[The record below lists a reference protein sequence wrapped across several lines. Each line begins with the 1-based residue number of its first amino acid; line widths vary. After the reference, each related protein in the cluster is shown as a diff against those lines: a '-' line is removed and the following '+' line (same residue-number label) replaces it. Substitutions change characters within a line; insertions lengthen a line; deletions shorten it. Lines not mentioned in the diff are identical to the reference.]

1 MSSSVGRNSLIMASG
16 TAASRVTGQIRT
28 ILLAWALGTTGYAA
42 NAYQAG
48 SMIPQVIYTLVSGGI
63 FNAVLVP
70 QIVRT
75 LKAKDAE
82 TKLNKLITLAITMLL
97 AVTILMALCTPLL
110 TKLYVNG
117 SPETMALAT
126 SFTLWCM
133 PQIFFYGLYT
143 VVGQILAAKDHFT
156 AYAWSSVGANIIS
169 CIGFGTFIALFG
181 RATEHPLDFWTADKI
196 ALTAGTWTL
205 GVAFQALVL
214 FIPLTKIGLKYRPI
228 FGLRGIGLRSMGPVA
243 AWSVGIVVIDQL
255 ANIVITRT
263 STNAPMLAQ
272 QQFGINPLDVAG
284 NASYQNAYTIYM
296 LPYSLIAV
304 SLATAIFP
312 KISRAVADHNI
323 AEARIDL
330 SQALRNM
337 GVIMCYFAVAFVV
350 MPVPI
355 ILALLPSVS
364 VREAILMAGPLVTL
378 GVGLPFASAYL
389 IIQRTFYAFEDGKS
403 PFIFMLFAMGIQA
416 VSVIIGA
423 KLLPPT
429 EWTTMIG
436 MVGAMSYILPIP
448 ILYAMLRKRF
458 ENNIDGPRIAISYL
472 KSIGAAVATMFIG
485 VTVRDSVYQL
495 VGAQIGAV
503 DGHMNWI
510 QAVACAALLAIVTF
524 IVYVGM
530 LRLLRSE
537 EFKEAIALISSRIPG
552 LRKPTSPNDRL
563 EQATPKT
570 ASDHRQNKRLQKVE
584 GTHETSAGRYH
595 QQSLRARFAIARRNR
610 TAGLE
615 GQRPCARTGLP
626 AVYCQQQQGIAGSQR
641 NRFHAGYF
649 T

>member
-97 AVTILMALCTPLL
+97 TVAILMALCTPLL
-110 TKLYVNG
+110 TRLYVNG
-117 SPETMALAT
+117 GPETMALAT

-143 VVGQILAAKDHFT
+143 VIGQILAAKDHFT

-214 FIPLTKIGLKYRPI
+214 FIPLTKIGLKYRPQ

-337 GVIMCYFAVAFVV
+337 GVIMCYFSVAFVV

-364 VREAILMAGPLVTL
+364 VKEAILMAGPLIAL

-416 VSVIIGA
+416 IGVIIGA

-436 MVGAMSYILPIP
+436 TVGAISYILPIP
-448 ILYAMLRKRF
+448 ILYVMLRKRF
-458 ENNIDGPRIAISYL
+458 ENNIDGLRIAISYI
-472 KSIGAAVATMFIG
+472 KSISAAATAMFIG
-485 VTVRDSVYQL
+485 VTARDSIYQL

-537 EFKEAIALISSRIPG
+537 EFDEAIALIYSRIPG

-563 EQATPKT
+563 
-570 ASDHRQNKRLQKVE
+570 
-584 GTHETSAGRYH
+584 
-595 QQSLRARFAIARRNR
+595 
-610 TAGLE
+610 
-615 GQRPCARTGLP
+615 GQGDAENGE
-626 AVYCQQQQGIAGSQR
+626 
-641 NRFHAGYF
+641 
-649 T
+649 

>member
-1 MSSSVGRNSLIMASG
+1 M
-16 TAASRVTGQIRT
+16 TGVQT
-28 ILLAWALGTTGYAA
+28 CAL
-42 NAYQAG
+42 
-48 SMIPQVIYTLVSGGI
+48 PI
-63 FNAVLVP
+63 FVP

-82 TKLNKLITLAITMLL
+82 TRLNKLITLAITMLL
-97 AVTILMALCTPLL
+97 AVAILMALCTPLL
-110 TKLYVNG
+110 TRLYVNG

-214 FIPLTKIGLKYRPI
+214 FIPLTKIGLKYRPQ

-323 AEARIDL
+323 AEARADL

-337 GVIMCYFAVAFVV
+337 GVIMCYFSVAFVV

-355 ILALLPSVS
+355 ILALLPSVN

-416 VSVIIGA
+416 VGVIIGA
-423 KLLPPT
+423 RLLPPT

-436 MVGAMSYILPIP
+436 MLGAISYILPIP

-458 ENNIDGPRIAISYL
+458 ENNIDGPHIAISYL
-472 KSIGAAVATMFIG
+472 KSIGAAAATMLIG
-485 VTVRDSVYQL
+485 MTVRDSIYQL

-510 QAVACAALLAIVTF
+510 QAVACASLLAIVTF
-524 IVYVGM
+524 IVYVGT
-530 LRLLRSE
+530 LWLLRSE
-537 EFKEAIALISSRIPG
+537 EFNETIALISSRIPG

-563 EQATPKT
+563 EQGDAE
-570 ASDHRQNKRLQKVE
+570 NGE
-584 GTHETSAGRYH
+584 
-595 QQSLRARFAIARRNR
+595 
-610 TAGLE
+610 
-615 GQRPCARTGLP
+615 
-626 AVYCQQQQGIAGSQR
+626 
-641 NRFHAGYF
+641 
-649 T
+649 

>member
-97 AVTILMALCTPLL
+97 TVAILMALCTPLL
-110 TKLYVNG
+110 TRLYVNG
-117 SPETMALAT
+117 GPETMALAT

-143 VVGQILAAKDHFT
+143 VIGQILAAKDHFT

-214 FIPLTKIGLKYRPI
+214 FIPLTKIGLKYRPQ
-228 FGLRGIGLRSMGPVA
+228 FGIRGIGLRSMGPVA

-337 GVIMCYFAVAFVV
+337 GVIMCYFSVAFVV

-364 VREAILMAGPLVTL
+364 VKEAILMAGPLIAL

-416 VSVIIGA
+416 IGVIIGA

-436 MVGAMSYILPIP
+436 TVGAISYILPIP
-448 ILYAMLRKRF
+448 ILYVMLRKRF
-458 ENNIDGPRIAISYL
+458 ENNIDGLRIAVSYI
-472 KSIGAAVATMFIG
+472 KSIGAAATAMFIG
-485 VTVRDSVYQL
+485 VTARDSIYQL
-495 VGAQIGAV
+495 VGAQIEAV

-510 QAVACAALLAIVTF
+510 QAVSCAALLAIVTF

-537 EFKEAIALISSRIPG
+537 EFDEAIALIYSRIPG

-563 EQATPKT
+563 
-570 ASDHRQNKRLQKVE
+570 
-584 GTHETSAGRYH
+584 
-595 QQSLRARFAIARRNR
+595 
-610 TAGLE
+610 
-615 GQRPCARTGLP
+615 GQGDAENGE
-626 AVYCQQQQGIAGSQR
+626 
-641 NRFHAGYF
+641 
-649 T
+649 

>member
-214 FIPLTKIGLKYRPI
+214 FIPLTKIGLKYRPT

-337 GVIMCYFAVAFVV
+337 DVLFRGRFRGDACSDHSRVAAVCERQRGDSYGGTVGHAWRGT
-350 MPVPI
+350 
-355 ILALLPSVS
+355 S
-364 VREAILMAGPLVTL
+364 VR
-378 GVGLPFASAYL
+378 
-389 IIQRTFYAFEDGKS
+389 QRVSDYPAHVLCIRRRQIAVHFHAVRHGHSSGKR
-403 PFIFMLFAMGIQA
+403 GHRRETT
-416 VSVIIGA
+416 
-423 KLLPPT
+423 PPYR
-429 EWTTMIG
+429 M
-436 MVGAMSYILPIP
+436 
-448 ILYAMLRKRF
+448 
-458 ENNIDGPRIAISYL
+458 D
-472 KSIGAAVATMFIG
+472 
-485 VTVRDSVYQL
+485 D
-495 VGAQIGAV
+495 
-503 DGHMNWI
+503 
-510 QAVACAALLAIVTF
+510 
-524 IVYVGM
+524 
-530 LRLLRSE
+530 
-537 EFKEAIALISSRIPG
+537 
-552 LRKPTSPNDRL
+552 NDRHGRSHEL
-563 EQATPKT
+563 HT
-570 ASDHRQNKRLQKVE
+570 ADPHPVCHAAQTIRKQYRRSAHNHLVSEIDWRGSSYHVHRRD
-584 GTHETSAGRYH
+584 GT
-595 QQSLRARFAIARRNR
+595 
-610 TAGLE
+610 
-615 GQRPCARTGLP
+615 
-626 AVYCQQQQGIAGSQR
+626 
-641 NRFHAGYF
+641 
-649 T
+649 

>member
-97 AVTILMALCTPLL
+97 AVAILMALCTPLL

-117 SPETMALAT
+117 GPETMALAT

-143 VVGQILAAKDHFT
+143 VIGQILAAKDHFT

-214 FIPLTKIGLKYRPI
+214 FIPLTKIGLKYRPQ

-337 GVIMCYFAVAFVV
+337 GVIMCYFSVAFVV

-364 VREAILMAGPLVTL
+364 VKEAILMAGPLIAL

-416 VSVIIGA
+416 IGVIIGA

-436 MVGAMSYILPIP
+436 TVGAISYILPIP
-448 ILYAMLRKRF
+448 ILYVMLRKRF
-458 ENNIDGPRIAISYL
+458 ENNIDGLRIAISYI
-472 KSIGAAVATMFIG
+472 KSIGAAATAMFIG
-485 VTVRDSVYQL
+485 VTARDSIYQL
-495 VGAQIGAV
+495 VGAKIGAV

-510 QAVACAALLAIVTF
+510 QAVSCAALLAIVTL

-537 EFKEAIALISSRIPG
+537 EFDEAIALIYSRIPG

-563 EQATPKT
+563 
-570 ASDHRQNKRLQKVE
+570 
-584 GTHETSAGRYH
+584 
-595 QQSLRARFAIARRNR
+595 
-610 TAGLE
+610 
-615 GQRPCARTGLP
+615 GQGDAENGE
-626 AVYCQQQQGIAGSQR
+626 
-641 NRFHAGYF
+641 
-649 T
+649 

>member
-97 AVTILMALCTPLL
+97 AVAILMALCTPLL
-110 TKLYVNG
+110 TRLYVNG
-117 SPETMALAT
+117 GPETMALAT

-143 VVGQILAAKDHFT
+143 VIGQILAAKDHFT

-214 FIPLTKIGLKYRPI
+214 FIPLTKIGLKYRPQ
-228 FGLRGIGLRSMGPVA
+228 FGIRGIGLRSMGPVA

-337 GVIMCYFAVAFVV
+337 GVIMCYFSVAFVV

-364 VREAILMAGPLVTL
+364 VKEAILMAGPLIAL

-416 VSVIIGA
+416 IGVIIGA

-436 MVGAMSYILPIP
+436 TVGAISYILPIP
-448 ILYAMLRKRF
+448 ILYVMLRKRF
-458 ENNIDGPRIAISYL
+458 ENNIDGLRIAVSYI
-472 KSIGAAVATMFIG
+472 KSISAAATAMFIG
-485 VTVRDSVYQL
+485 VTARDSIYQL

-510 QAVACAALLAIVTF
+510 QAVSCAALLAIVTF

-537 EFKEAIALISSRIPG
+537 EFDEAIALIYSRIPG

-563 EQATPKT
+563 
-570 ASDHRQNKRLQKVE
+570 
-584 GTHETSAGRYH
+584 
-595 QQSLRARFAIARRNR
+595 
-610 TAGLE
+610 
-615 GQRPCARTGLP
+615 GQGDAENGE
-626 AVYCQQQQGIAGSQR
+626 
-641 NRFHAGYF
+641 
-649 T
+649 

>member
-97 AVTILMALCTPLL
+97 AVAILMALCTPLL
-110 TKLYVNG
+110 TRLYVNG
-117 SPETMALAT
+117 GPETMALAT

-143 VVGQILAAKDHFT
+143 VIGQILAAKDHFT

-214 FIPLTKIGLKYRPI
+214 FIPLTKIGLKYRPQ

-337 GVIMCYFAVAFVV
+337 GVIMCYFSVAFVV

-364 VREAILMAGPLVTL
+364 VKEAILMAGPLIAL

-416 VSVIIGA
+416 IGVIIGA

-436 MVGAMSYILPIP
+436 TVGAISYILPIP
-448 ILYAMLRKRF
+448 ILYVMLRKRF
-458 ENNIDGPRIAISYL
+458 ENNIDGLRIAISYI
-472 KSIGAAVATMFIG
+472 KSIGAAATAMFIG
-485 VTVRDSVYQL
+485 VTARDSIYQL
-495 VGAQIGAV
+495 VSAQIGAV

-563 EQATPKT
+563 EQGDAE
-570 ASDHRQNKRLQKVE
+570 NGE
-584 GTHETSAGRYH
+584 
-595 QQSLRARFAIARRNR
+595 
-610 TAGLE
+610 
-615 GQRPCARTGLP
+615 
-626 AVYCQQQQGIAGSQR
+626 
-641 NRFHAGYF
+641 
-649 T
+649 

>member
-97 AVTILMALCTPLL
+97 AVAILMALCTPLL
-110 TKLYVNG
+110 TRLYVNG
-117 SPETMALAT
+117 GPETMALAT

-143 VVGQILAAKDHFT
+143 VIGQILAAKDHFT

-214 FIPLTKIGLKYRPI
+214 FIPLTKIGLKYRPQ
-228 FGLRGIGLRSMGPVA
+228 FGIRGIGLRSMGPVA

-272 QQFGINPLDVAG
+272 QQFDINPLDVAG

-337 GVIMCYFAVAFVV
+337 GVIMCYFSVAFVV

-364 VREAILMAGPLVTL
+364 VKEAILMAGPLIAL

-416 VSVIIGA
+416 IGVIIGA

-436 MVGAMSYILPIP
+436 TVGAISYILPIP
-448 ILYAMLRKRF
+448 ILYVMLRKRF
-458 ENNIDGPRIAISYL
+458 ENNIDGLRIAISYI
-472 KSIGAAVATMFIG
+472 KSISAAATAMFIG
-485 VTVRDSVYQL
+485 VTARDSIYQL

-537 EFKEAIALISSRIPG
+537 EFDEAIALIYSRIPG

-563 EQATPKT
+563 
-570 ASDHRQNKRLQKVE
+570 
-584 GTHETSAGRYH
+584 
-595 QQSLRARFAIARRNR
+595 
-610 TAGLE
+610 
-615 GQRPCARTGLP
+615 GQGDAENGE
-626 AVYCQQQQGIAGSQR
+626 
-641 NRFHAGYF
+641 
-649 T
+649 

>member
-97 AVTILMALCTPLL
+97 AVAILMALCTPLL
-110 TKLYVNG
+110 TRLYVNG
-117 SPETMALAT
+117 GPETMALAT

-143 VVGQILAAKDHFT
+143 VIGQILAAKDHFT

-214 FIPLTKIGLKYRPI
+214 FIPLTKIGLKYRPQ

-337 GVIMCYFAVAFVV
+337 GVIMCYFSVAFVV

-364 VREAILMAGPLVTL
+364 VKEAILMAGPLIAL

-416 VSVIIGA
+416 VGVIIGA
-423 KLLPPT
+423 KMLPPT
-429 EWTTMIG
+429 QWITMIG
-436 MVGAMSYILPIP
+436 AVISISYILPIP
-448 ILYAMLRKRF
+448 ILYVMLRKRF
-458 ENNIDGPRIAISYL
+458 ENNIDGLRIAISYI
-472 KSIGAAVATMFIG
+472 KSIGAAATAMFIG
-485 VTVRDSVYQL
+485 VTARDSIYQL

-510 QAVACAALLAIVTF
+510 QAVSCAALLAIVTF

-537 EFKEAIALISSRIPG
+537 EFDEAIALIYSRIPG

-563 EQATPKT
+563 
-570 ASDHRQNKRLQKVE
+570 
-584 GTHETSAGRYH
+584 
-595 QQSLRARFAIARRNR
+595 
-610 TAGLE
+610 
-615 GQRPCARTGLP
+615 GQGDAENGE
-626 AVYCQQQQGIAGSQR
+626 
-641 NRFHAGYF
+641 
-649 T
+649 

>member
-97 AVTILMALCTPLL
+97 AVAILMALCTPLL
-110 TKLYVNG
+110 TRLYVNG
-117 SPETMALAT
+117 GPETMALAT

-143 VVGQILAAKDHFT
+143 VIGQILAAKDHFT

-214 FIPLTKIGLKYRPI
+214 FIPLTKIGLKYRPQ

-337 GVIMCYFAVAFVV
+337 GVIMCYFSIAFVV

-364 VREAILMAGPLVTL
+364 VKEAILMAGPLIAL

-416 VSVIIGA
+416 IGVIIGA

-436 MVGAMSYILPIP
+436 TVGAISYILPIP
-448 ILYAMLRKRF
+448 ILYVMLRKRF
-458 ENNIDGPRIAISYL
+458 ENNIDGLRIAISYI
-472 KSIGAAVATMFIG
+472 KSIGAAATAMFIG
-485 VTVRDSVYQL
+485 VTARDSIYQL
-495 VGAQIGAV
+495 VGAQIGAA

-510 QAVACAALLAIVTF
+510 QAVSCAALLAIVTL

-537 EFKEAIALISSRIPG
+537 EFDEAIALIYSRIPG

-563 EQATPKT
+563 
-570 ASDHRQNKRLQKVE
+570 
-584 GTHETSAGRYH
+584 
-595 QQSLRARFAIARRNR
+595 
-610 TAGLE
+610 
-615 GQRPCARTGLP
+615 GQGDAENGE
-626 AVYCQQQQGIAGSQR
+626 
-641 NRFHAGYF
+641 
-649 T
+649 

>member
-97 AVTILMALCTPLL
+97 TVAILMALCTPLL
-110 TKLYVNG
+110 TRLYVNG
-117 SPETMALAT
+117 GPETMALAT

-143 VVGQILAAKDHFT
+143 VIGQILAAKDHFT

-214 FIPLTKIGLKYRPI
+214 FIPLTKIGLKYRPQ

-337 GVIMCYFAVAFVV
+337 GVIMCYFSVAFVV

-364 VREAILMAGPLVTL
+364 VKEAILMAGPLIAL
-378 GVGLPFASAYL
+378 GVGLPFASTYL

-416 VSVIIGA
+416 IGVIIGA

-436 MVGAMSYILPIP
+436 TVGAISYILPIP
-448 ILYAMLRKRF
+448 ILYVMLRKRF
-458 ENNIDGPRIAISYL
+458 ENNIDGLRIAISYI
-472 KSIGAAVATMFIG
+472 KSIGAAATAMFIG
-485 VTVRDSVYQL
+485 VTARDSIYQL

-537 EFKEAIALISSRIPG
+537 EFDEAIALIYSRIPG

-563 EQATPKT
+563 
-570 ASDHRQNKRLQKVE
+570 
-584 GTHETSAGRYH
+584 
-595 QQSLRARFAIARRNR
+595 
-610 TAGLE
+610 
-615 GQRPCARTGLP
+615 GQGDAENGE
-626 AVYCQQQQGIAGSQR
+626 
-641 NRFHAGYF
+641 
-649 T
+649 

>member
-97 AVTILMALCTPLL
+97 AVAILMALCTPLL
-110 TKLYVNG
+110 TRLYVNG
-117 SPETMALAT
+117 GPETMALAT

-143 VVGQILAAKDHFT
+143 VIGQILAAKDHFT

-214 FIPLTKIGLKYRPI
+214 FIPLTKIGLKYRPQ
-228 FGLRGIGLRSMGPVA
+228 FGIRGIGLRSMGPVA

-337 GVIMCYFAVAFVV
+337 GVIMCYFSVAFVV

-364 VREAILMAGPLVTL
+364 VKEAILMAGPLIAL

-416 VSVIIGA
+416 IGVIIGA

-436 MVGAMSYILPIP
+436 TVGAISYILPIP
-448 ILYAMLRKRF
+448 ILYVMLRKRF
-458 ENNIDGPRIAISYL
+458 ENNIDGLRIAISYI
-472 KSIGAAVATMFIG
+472 KSISAAATAMFIG
-485 VTVRDSVYQL
+485 VTARDSIYQL

-537 EFKEAIALISSRIPG
+537 EFDEAIALIYSRIPG

-563 EQATPKT
+563 
-570 ASDHRQNKRLQKVE
+570 
-584 GTHETSAGRYH
+584 
-595 QQSLRARFAIARRNR
+595 
-610 TAGLE
+610 
-615 GQRPCARTGLP
+615 GQGDAENGE
-626 AVYCQQQQGIAGSQR
+626 
-641 NRFHAGYF
+641 
-649 T
+649 

>member
-97 AVTILMALCTPLL
+97 AVAILMALCTPLL
-110 TKLYVNG
+110 TRLYVNG
-117 SPETMALAT
+117 GPETMALAT

-143 VVGQILAAKDHFT
+143 VIGQILAAKDHFT

-214 FIPLTKIGLKYRPI
+214 FIPLTKIGLKYRPQ

-337 GVIMCYFAVAFVV
+337 GVIMCYFSVAFVV

-364 VREAILMAGPLVTL
+364 VKEAILMAGPLIAL

-416 VSVIIGA
+416 IGVIIGA

-436 MVGAMSYILPIP
+436 TVGAISYILPIP
-448 ILYAMLRKRF
+448 ILYVMLRKRF
-458 ENNIDGPRIAISYL
+458 ENNIDGLRIAISYI
-472 KSIGAAVATMFIG
+472 KSIGAAATAMFIG
-485 VTVRDSVYQL
+485 VTARDSIYQL

-510 QAVACAALLAIVTF
+510 QAVSCAALLAIVTF

-537 EFKEAIALISSRIPG
+537 EFDEAIALIYSRIPG

-563 EQATPKT
+563 
-570 ASDHRQNKRLQKVE
+570 
-584 GTHETSAGRYH
+584 
-595 QQSLRARFAIARRNR
+595 
-610 TAGLE
+610 
-615 GQRPCARTGLP
+615 GQGDAENGE
-626 AVYCQQQQGIAGSQR
+626 
-641 NRFHAGYF
+641 
-649 T
+649 

>member
-97 AVTILMALCTPLL
+97 AVAILMALCAPLL
-110 TKLYVNG
+110 TRLYVNG
-117 SPETMALAT
+117 GPETMALAT

-143 VVGQILAAKDHFT
+143 VIGQILAAKDHFT

-181 RATEHPLDFWTADKI
+181 RATEHPLDFWAADKI

-214 FIPLTKIGLKYRPI
+214 FIPLTKIGLKYRPQ
-228 FGLRGIGLRSMGPVA
+228 FGIRGIGLRSMGPVA

-337 GVIMCYFAVAFVV
+337 GVIMCYFSVAFVV

-364 VREAILMAGPLVTL
+364 VKEAILMAGPLIAL

-416 VSVIIGA
+416 IGVIIGA

-436 MVGAMSYILPIP
+436 TVGAISYILPIP
-448 ILYAMLRKRF
+448 ILYVMLRKRF
-458 ENNIDGPRIAISYL
+458 ENNIDGLRIAVSYI
-472 KSIGAAVATMFIG
+472 KSISAAATAMFIG
-485 VTVRDSVYQL
+485 VTARDSIYQL
-495 VGAQIGAV
+495 VGAQIEAV

-537 EFKEAIALISSRIPG
+537 EFDEAIALIYSRIPG

-563 EQATPKT
+563 
-570 ASDHRQNKRLQKVE
+570 
-584 GTHETSAGRYH
+584 
-595 QQSLRARFAIARRNR
+595 
-610 TAGLE
+610 
-615 GQRPCARTGLP
+615 GQGDAENGE
-626 AVYCQQQQGIAGSQR
+626 
-641 NRFHAGYF
+641 
-649 T
+649 

>member
-82 TKLNKLITLAITMLL
+82 TRLNKLITLAITMLL
-97 AVTILMALCTPLL
+97 AVAILMALCTPLL
-110 TKLYVNG
+110 TRLYVNG

-214 FIPLTKIGLKYRPI
+214 FIPLTKIGLKYRPQ

-323 AEARIDL
+323 AEARADL

-337 GVIMCYFAVAFVV
+337 GVIMCYFSVAFVV

-355 ILALLPSVS
+355 ILALLPSVN
-364 VREAILMAGPLVTL
+364 VREAILMAEPLVTL

-416 VSVIIGA
+416 VGVIIGA
-423 KLLPPT
+423 RLLPPT
-429 EWTTMIG
+429 EWTAMIG
-436 MVGAMSYILPIP
+436 MLGAISYILPIP

-458 ENNIDGPRIAISYL
+458 ENNIDGPHIAISYL
-472 KSIGAAVATMFIG
+472 KSIGAAAATMLIG
-485 VTVRDSVYQL
+485 MTVRDSIYQL

-510 QAVACAALLAIVTF
+510 QAVACASLLAIVTF
-524 IVYVGM
+524 IVYVGT
-530 LRLLRSE
+530 LWLLRSE
-537 EFKEAIALISSRIPG
+537 EFNETIALISSRIPG

-563 EQATPKT
+563 EQGDAE
-570 ASDHRQNKRLQKVE
+570 NGE
-584 GTHETSAGRYH
+584 
-595 QQSLRARFAIARRNR
+595 
-610 TAGLE
+610 
-615 GQRPCARTGLP
+615 
-626 AVYCQQQQGIAGSQR
+626 
-641 NRFHAGYF
+641 
-649 T
+649 

>member
-97 AVTILMALCTPLL
+97 TVAILMALCTPLL
-110 TKLYVNG
+110 TRLYVNG
-117 SPETMALAT
+117 GPETMALAT

-143 VVGQILAAKDHFT
+143 VIGQILAAKDHFT

-214 FIPLTKIGLKYRPI
+214 FIPLTKIGLKYRPQ

-337 GVIMCYFAVAFVV
+337 GVIMCYFSVAFVV

-364 VREAILMAGPLVTL
+364 VKEAILMAGPLIAL

-416 VSVIIGA
+416 IGVIIGA

-436 MVGAMSYILPIP
+436 TVGAISYILPIP
-448 ILYAMLRKRF
+448 ILYVMLRKRF
-458 ENNIDGPRIAISYL
+458 ENNIDGLRIAISYI
-472 KSIGAAVATMFIG
+472 KSIGAAATAMFIG
-485 VTVRDSVYQL
+485 VTARDSIYQL

-537 EFKEAIALISSRIPG
+537 EFDEAIALIYSRIPG

-563 EQATPKT
+563 
-570 ASDHRQNKRLQKVE
+570 
-584 GTHETSAGRYH
+584 
-595 QQSLRARFAIARRNR
+595 
-610 TAGLE
+610 
-615 GQRPCARTGLP
+615 GQGDAENGE
-626 AVYCQQQQGIAGSQR
+626 
-641 NRFHAGYF
+641 
-649 T
+649 

>member
-97 AVTILMALCTPLL
+97 TVAILMALCTPLL
-110 TKLYVNG
+110 TRLYVNG
-117 SPETMALAT
+117 GPETMALAT

-143 VVGQILAAKDHFT
+143 VIGQILAAKDHFT

-214 FIPLTKIGLKYRPI
+214 FIPLTKIGLKYRPQ

-337 GVIMCYFAVAFVV
+337 GVIMCYFSVAFVV

-364 VREAILMAGPLVTL
+364 VKEAILMAGPLIAL

-416 VSVIIGA
+416 VSVIVGA
-423 KLLPPT
+423 KILPPT
-429 EWTTMIG
+429 QWITMIG
-436 MVGAMSYILPIP
+436 AVISISYILPIP
-448 ILYAMLRKRF
+448 ILYVMLRKRF
-458 ENNIDGPRIAISYL
+458 ENNIDGPHIVISYI
-472 KSIGAAVATMFIG
+472 KSIGAAATAMFIG
-485 VTVRDSVYQL
+485 VTARDSIYQL

-537 EFKEAIALISSRIPG
+537 EFDEAIALIYSRIPG

-563 EQATPKT
+563 
-570 ASDHRQNKRLQKVE
+570 
-584 GTHETSAGRYH
+584 
-595 QQSLRARFAIARRNR
+595 
-610 TAGLE
+610 
-615 GQRPCARTGLP
+615 GQGDAENGE
-626 AVYCQQQQGIAGSQR
+626 
-641 NRFHAGYF
+641 
-649 T
+649 

>member
-97 AVTILMALCTPLL
+97 AVAILMALCTPLL
-110 TKLYVNG
+110 TRLYVNG
-117 SPETMALAT
+117 GPETMALAT

-143 VVGQILAAKDHFT
+143 VIGQILAAKDHFT

-214 FIPLTKIGLKYRPI
+214 FIPLTKIGLKYRPQ

-337 GVIMCYFAVAFVV
+337 GVIMCYFSVAFVV

-416 VSVIIGA
+416 VSVIVGA
-423 KLLPPT
+423 KILPPT
-429 EWTTMIG
+429 QWITMIG
-436 MVGAMSYILPIP
+436 AVISISYILPIP
-448 ILYAMLRKRF
+448 ILYVMLRKRF
-458 ENNIDGPRIAISYL
+458 ENNIDGPHIVISYI
-472 KSIGAAVATMFIG
+472 KSIGAAATAMFIG
-485 VTVRDSVYQL
+485 VTARDSIYQL
-495 VGAQIGAV
+495 VGAQIGAT

-510 QAVACAALLAIVTF
+510 QAVTCAALLAIVTF

-537 EFKEAIALISSRIPG
+537 EFDEAIALIYSRIPG

-563 EQATPKT
+563 
-570 ASDHRQNKRLQKVE
+570 
-584 GTHETSAGRYH
+584 
-595 QQSLRARFAIARRNR
+595 
-610 TAGLE
+610 
-615 GQRPCARTGLP
+615 GQGDAENGE
-626 AVYCQQQQGIAGSQR
+626 
-641 NRFHAGYF
+641 
-649 T
+649 

>member
-97 AVTILMALCTPLL
+97 AVAILMALCTPLL
-110 TKLYVNG
+110 TRLYVNG
-117 SPETMALAT
+117 GPETMALAT

-143 VVGQILAAKDHFT
+143 VIGQILAAKDHFT

-214 FIPLTKIGLKYRPI
+214 FIPLTKIGLKYRPQ

-337 GVIMCYFAVAFVV
+337 GVIMCYFSVAFVV

-364 VREAILMAGPLVTL
+364 VREAILMAGPLIAL

-416 VSVIIGA
+416 VSVIVGA
-423 KLLPPT
+423 KILPPT
-429 EWTTMIG
+429 QWITMIG
-436 MVGAMSYILPIP
+436 AVISISYILPIP
-448 ILYAMLRKRF
+448 ILYVMLRKRF
-458 ENNIDGPRIAISYL
+458 ENNIDGPHIVISYI
-472 KSIGAAVATMFIG
+472 KSIGAAATAMFIG
-485 VTVRDSVYQL
+485 VTARDSIYQL
-495 VGAQIGAV
+495 VGAQIGAA

-510 QAVACAALLAIVTF
+510 QAVTCAVLLAIVTF

-537 EFKEAIALISSRIPG
+537 EFKETIALISSRIPG

-563 EQATPKT
+563 EQGDAE
-570 ASDHRQNKRLQKVE
+570 NGE
-584 GTHETSAGRYH
+584 
-595 QQSLRARFAIARRNR
+595 
-610 TAGLE
+610 
-615 GQRPCARTGLP
+615 
-626 AVYCQQQQGIAGSQR
+626 
-641 NRFHAGYF
+641 
-649 T
+649 

>member
-97 AVTILMALCTPLL
+97 TVAILMALCTPLL
-110 TKLYVNG
+110 TRLYVNG
-117 SPETMALAT
+117 GPETMALAT

-143 VVGQILAAKDHFT
+143 VIGQILAAKDHFT

-214 FIPLTKIGLKYRPI
+214 FIPLTKIGLKYRPQ
-228 FGLRGIGLRSMGPVA
+228 FGIRGIGLRSMGPVA

-337 GVIMCYFAVAFVV
+337 GVIMCYFSVAFVV

-364 VREAILMAGPLVTL
+364 VKEAILMAGPLIAL

-416 VSVIIGA
+416 IGVIIGA

-436 MVGAMSYILPIP
+436 TVGAISYILPIP
-448 ILYAMLRKRF
+448 ILYVMLRKRF
-458 ENNIDGPRIAISYL
+458 ENNIDGLRIAVSYI
-472 KSIGAAVATMFIG
+472 KSIGAAATAMFIG
-485 VTVRDSVYQL
+485 VTARDSIYQL

-510 QAVACAALLAIVTF
+510 QAVSCAALLAIVTF

-537 EFKEAIALISSRIPG
+537 EFDEAIALIYSRIPG

-563 EQATPKT
+563 
-570 ASDHRQNKRLQKVE
+570 
-584 GTHETSAGRYH
+584 
-595 QQSLRARFAIARRNR
+595 
-610 TAGLE
+610 
-615 GQRPCARTGLP
+615 GQGDAENGE
-626 AVYCQQQQGIAGSQR
+626 
-641 NRFHAGYF
+641 
-649 T
+649 

>member
-97 AVTILMALCTPLL
+97 AVAILMALCTPLL
-110 TKLYVNG
+110 TRLYVNG
-117 SPETMALAT
+117 GPETMALAT

-143 VVGQILAAKDHFT
+143 VIGQILAAKDHFT

-214 FIPLTKIGLKYRPI
+214 FIPLTKIGLKYRPQ

-337 GVIMCYFAVAFVV
+337 GVIMCYFSVAFVV

-364 VREAILMAGPLVTL
+364 VKEAILMAGPLIAL

-416 VSVIIGA
+416 IGVIIGA

-436 MVGAMSYILPIP
+436 TVGAISYILPIP
-448 ILYAMLRKRF
+448 ILYVMLRKRF
-458 ENNIDGPRIAISYL
+458 ENNIDGLRIAISYI
-472 KSIGAAVATMFIG
+472 KSIGAAATAMFIG
-485 VTVRDSVYQL
+485 VTARDSIYQL
-495 VGAQIGAV
+495 VGAQIEAV

-510 QAVACAALLAIVTF
+510 QAVACVALLAIVTF

-537 EFKEAIALISSRIPG
+537 EFDEAIALIYSRIPG

-563 EQATPKT
+563 
-570 ASDHRQNKRLQKVE
+570 
-584 GTHETSAGRYH
+584 
-595 QQSLRARFAIARRNR
+595 
-610 TAGLE
+610 
-615 GQRPCARTGLP
+615 GQGDAENGE
-626 AVYCQQQQGIAGSQR
+626 
-641 NRFHAGYF
+641 
-649 T
+649 

>member
-1 MSSSVGRNSLIMASG
+1 MASG

-97 AVTILMALCTPLL
+97 AVAILMALCTPLL
-110 TKLYVNG
+110 TRLYVNG
-117 SPETMALAT
+117 GPETMALAT

-143 VVGQILAAKDHFT
+143 VIGQILAAKDHFT

-214 FIPLTKIGLKYRPI
+214 FIPLTKIGLKYRPQ
-228 FGLRGIGLRSMGPVA
+228 FGIRGIGLRSMGPVA

-337 GVIMCYFAVAFVV
+337 GVIMCYFSVAFVV

-364 VREAILMAGPLVTL
+364 VKEAILMAGPLIAL

-416 VSVIIGA
+416 IGVIIGA

-436 MVGAMSYILPIP
+436 TVGAISYILPIP
-448 ILYAMLRKRF
+448 ILYVMLRKRF
-458 ENNIDGPRIAISYL
+458 ENNIDGLRIAVSYI
-472 KSIGAAVATMFIG
+472 KSISAAATAMFIG
-485 VTVRDSVYQL
+485 VTARDSIYQL

-510 QAVACAALLAIVTF
+510 QAVSCAALLAIVTF

-537 EFKEAIALISSRIPG
+537 EFDEAIALIYSRIPG

-563 EQATPKT
+563 
-570 ASDHRQNKRLQKVE
+570 
-584 GTHETSAGRYH
+584 
-595 QQSLRARFAIARRNR
+595 
-610 TAGLE
+610 
-615 GQRPCARTGLP
+615 GQGDAENGE
-626 AVYCQQQQGIAGSQR
+626 
-641 NRFHAGYF
+641 
-649 T
+649 

>member
-97 AVTILMALCTPLL
+97 TVAILMALCTPLL
-110 TKLYVNG
+110 TRLYVNG
-117 SPETMALAT
+117 GPETMALAT

-143 VVGQILAAKDHFT
+143 VIGQILAAKDHFT

-214 FIPLTKIGLKYRPI
+214 FIPLTKIGLKYRPQ

-337 GVIMCYFAVAFVV
+337 GVIMCYFSVAFVV

-364 VREAILMAGPLVTL
+364 VKEAILMAGPLIAL

-416 VSVIIGA
+416 IGVIIGA

-436 MVGAMSYILPIP
+436 TVGAISYILPIP
-448 ILYAMLRKRF
+448 ILYVMLRKRF
-458 ENNIDGPRIAISYL
+458 ENNIDGLRIAISYI
-472 KSIGAAVATMFIG
+472 KSISAAATAMFIG
-485 VTVRDSVYQL
+485 VTARDSIYQL
-495 VGAQIGAV
+495 VGAKIGAV

-537 EFKEAIALISSRIPG
+537 EFDEAIALIYSRIPG

-563 EQATPKT
+563 
-570 ASDHRQNKRLQKVE
+570 
-584 GTHETSAGRYH
+584 
-595 QQSLRARFAIARRNR
+595 
-610 TAGLE
+610 
-615 GQRPCARTGLP
+615 GQGDAENGE
-626 AVYCQQQQGIAGSQR
+626 
-641 NRFHAGYF
+641 
-649 T
+649 

>member
-97 AVTILMALCTPLL
+97 TVAILMALCTPLL
-110 TKLYVNG
+110 TRLYVNG
-117 SPETMALAT
+117 GPETMALAT

-143 VVGQILAAKDHFT
+143 VIGQILAAKDHFT

-214 FIPLTKIGLKYRPI
+214 FIPLTKIGLKYRPQ

-337 GVIMCYFAVAFVV
+337 GVIMCYFSVAFVV

-364 VREAILMAGPLVTL
+364 VKEAILMAGPLIAL

-416 VSVIIGA
+416 IGVIIGA

-436 MVGAMSYILPIP
+436 TVGAISYILPIP
-448 ILYAMLRKRF
+448 ILYVMLRKRF
-458 ENNIDGPRIAISYL
+458 ENNIDGLRIAISYI
-472 KSIGAAVATMFIG
+472 KSISAAATAMFIG
-485 VTVRDSVYQL
+485 VTARDSIYQL

-537 EFKEAIALISSRIPG
+537 EFDEAIALIYSRS
-552 LRKPTSPNDRL
+552 RTS
-563 EQATPKT
+563 QADQP
-570 ASDHRQNKRLQKVE
+570 
-584 GTHETSAGRYH
+584 
-595 QQSLRARFAIARRNR
+595 
-610 TAGLE
+610 
-615 GQRPCARTGLP
+615 QR
-626 AVYCQQQQGIAGSQR
+626 
-641 NRFHAGYF
+641 
-649 T
+649 

>member
-97 AVTILMALCTPLL
+97 TVAILMALCTPLL
-110 TKLYVNG
+110 TRLYVNG
-117 SPETMALAT
+117 GPETMALAT

-143 VVGQILAAKDHFT
+143 VIGQILAAKDHFT

-214 FIPLTKIGLKYRPI
+214 FIPLTKIGLKYRPQ

-337 GVIMCYFAVAFVV
+337 GVIMCYFSVAFVV

-364 VREAILMAGPLVTL
+364 VKEAILMAGPLIAL

-416 VSVIIGA
+416 VSVIVGA
-423 KLLPPT
+423 KILPPT
-429 EWTTMIG
+429 QWITMIG
-436 MVGAMSYILPIP
+436 AVISISYILPIP
-448 ILYAMLRKRF
+448 ILYVMLRKRF
-458 ENNIDGPRIAISYL
+458 ENNIDGLHIVISYI
-472 KSIGAAVATMFIG
+472 KSIGAAATAMFIG
-485 VTVRDSVYQL
+485 VTARDSIYQL
-495 VGAQIGAV
+495 VGAQIEAV

-537 EFKEAIALISSRIPG
+537 EFDEAIALIYSRIPG

-563 EQATPKT
+563 
-570 ASDHRQNKRLQKVE
+570 
-584 GTHETSAGRYH
+584 
-595 QQSLRARFAIARRNR
+595 
-610 TAGLE
+610 
-615 GQRPCARTGLP
+615 GQGDAENGE
-626 AVYCQQQQGIAGSQR
+626 
-641 NRFHAGYF
+641 
-649 T
+649 

>member
-82 TKLNKLITLAITMLL
+82 TKLNRLITLAITMLL
-97 AVTILMALCTPLL
+97 AVTILMALSTPLL
-110 TKLYVNG
+110 TRLYVNG
-117 SPETMALAT
+117 GPETMALAT

-143 VVGQILAAKDHFT
+143 VIGQILAAKDHFT
-156 AYAWSSVGANIIS
+156 AYAWSSAGANIIS

-214 FIPLTKIGLKYRPI
+214 FIPLTKIGLKYRPQ

-272 QQFGINPLDVAG
+272 QKFGINPLDVAG

-378 GVGLPFASAYL
+378 GVGHVLCIRRRQIAVHFHAVRHGHSS
-389 IIQRTFYAFEDGKS
+389 GKRDHRRETT
-403 PFIFMLFAMGIQA
+403 
-416 VSVIIGA
+416 
-423 KLLPPT
+423 PPYR
-429 EWTTMIG
+429 M
-436 MVGAMSYILPIP
+436 
-448 ILYAMLRKRF
+448 
-458 ENNIDGPRIAISYL
+458 D
-472 KSIGAAVATMFIG
+472 
-485 VTVRDSVYQL
+485 D
-495 VGAQIGAV
+495 
-503 DGHMNWI
+503 
-510 QAVACAALLAIVTF
+510 
-524 IVYVGM
+524 
-530 LRLLRSE
+530 
-537 EFKEAIALISSRIPG
+537 
-552 LRKPTSPNDRL
+552 NDRHGRSHKL
-563 EQATPKT
+563 HT
-570 ASDHRQNKRLQKVE
+570 ADSHPVCHVAQTFRKQYRRSAHSHLVSEIDWRGSSYHVHRRD
-584 GTHETSAGRYH
+584 GT
-595 QQSLRARFAIARRNR
+595 
-610 TAGLE
+610 
-615 GQRPCARTGLP
+615 
-626 AVYCQQQQGIAGSQR
+626 
-641 NRFHAGYF
+641 
-649 T
+649 

>member
-97 AVTILMALCTPLL
+97 TVAILMALCTPLL
-110 TKLYVNG
+110 TRLYVNG
-117 SPETMALAT
+117 GPETMALAT

-143 VVGQILAAKDHFT
+143 VIGQILAAKDHFT

-214 FIPLTKIGLKYRPI
+214 FIPLTKIGLKYRPQ

-337 GVIMCYFAVAFVV
+337 GVIMCYFSVAFVV

-364 VREAILMAGPLVTL
+364 VKEAILMAGPLIAL

-416 VSVIIGA
+416 VSVIVGA
-423 KLLPPT
+423 KILPPT
-429 EWTTMIG
+429 QWITMIG
-436 MVGAMSYILPIP
+436 AVISISYILPIP
-448 ILYAMLRKRF
+448 ILYVMLRKRF
-458 ENNIDGPRIAISYL
+458 ENNIDGPHIVISYI
-472 KSIGAAVATMFIG
+472 KSIGAAATAMFIG
-485 VTVRDSVYQL
+485 VTARDSIYQL
-495 VGAQIGAV
+495 VGAQIGAA

-510 QAVACAALLAIVTF
+510 QAVTCAALLAIVTF

-537 EFKEAIALISSRIPG
+537 EFKETIALISSRIPG

-563 EQATPKT
+563 EQGDAE
-570 ASDHRQNKRLQKVE
+570 NGE
-584 GTHETSAGRYH
+584 
-595 QQSLRARFAIARRNR
+595 
-610 TAGLE
+610 
-615 GQRPCARTGLP
+615 
-626 AVYCQQQQGIAGSQR
+626 
-641 NRFHAGYF
+641 
-649 T
+649 

>member
-97 AVTILMALCTPLL
+97 AVAILMALCTPLL
-110 TKLYVNG
+110 TRLYVNG
-117 SPETMALAT
+117 GPETMALAT

-143 VVGQILAAKDHFT
+143 VIGQILAAKDHFT

-181 RATEHPLDFWTADKI
+181 RATEHLLDFWTADKI

-214 FIPLTKIGLKYRPI
+214 FIPLTKIGLKYRPQ
-228 FGLRGIGLRSMGPVA
+228 FGIRGIGLRSMGPVA

-337 GVIMCYFAVAFVV
+337 GVIMCYFSVAFVV

-364 VREAILMAGPLVTL
+364 VKEAILMAGPLIAL

-416 VSVIIGA
+416 IGVIIGA

-436 MVGAMSYILPIP
+436 TVGAISYILPIP
-448 ILYAMLRKRF
+448 ILYVMLRKRF
-458 ENNIDGPRIAISYL
+458 ENNIDGLRIAVSYI
-472 KSIGAAVATMFIG
+472 KSISAAATAMFIG
-485 VTVRDSVYQL
+485 VTARDSIYHL

-510 QAVACAALLAIVTF
+510 QAVSCAALLAIVTF

-537 EFKEAIALISSRIPG
+537 EFDEAIALIYSRIPG

-563 EQATPKT
+563 
-570 ASDHRQNKRLQKVE
+570 
-584 GTHETSAGRYH
+584 
-595 QQSLRARFAIARRNR
+595 
-610 TAGLE
+610 
-615 GQRPCARTGLP
+615 GQGDAENGE
-626 AVYCQQQQGIAGSQR
+626 
-641 NRFHAGYF
+641 
-649 T
+649 

>member
-97 AVTILMALCTPLL
+97 AVAILMALCTPLL
-110 TKLYVNG
+110 TRLYVNG
-117 SPETMALAT
+117 GPETMALAT

-143 VVGQILAAKDHFT
+143 VIGQILAAKDHFT

-214 FIPLTKIGLKYRPI
+214 FIPLTKIGLKYRPQ
-228 FGLRGIGLRSMGPVA
+228 FGIRGIGLRSMGPVA

-337 GVIMCYFAVAFVV
+337 GVIMCYFSVAFVV

-364 VREAILMAGPLVTL
+364 VKEAILMAGPLIAL

-416 VSVIIGA
+416 IGVIIGA

-436 MVGAMSYILPIP
+436 TVGAISYILPIP
-448 ILYAMLRKRF
+448 ILYVMLRKRF
-458 ENNIDGPRIAISYL
+458 ENNIDGLRIAISYI
-472 KSIGAAVATMFIG
+472 KSIGAAATAMFIG
-485 VTVRDSVYQL
+485 VTARGNVYQL

-537 EFKEAIALISSRIPG
+537 EFDEAIALISSRIPG
-552 LRKPTSPNDRL
+552 LHKPTSPNDRL
-563 EQATPKT
+563 EQGDAE
-570 ASDHRQNKRLQKVE
+570 NGE
-584 GTHETSAGRYH
+584 
-595 QQSLRARFAIARRNR
+595 
-610 TAGLE
+610 
-615 GQRPCARTGLP
+615 
-626 AVYCQQQQGIAGSQR
+626 
-641 NRFHAGYF
+641 
-649 T
+649 

>member
-82 TKLNKLITLAITMLL
+82 TKLNRLITLAITMLL

-110 TKLYVNG
+110 TRLYVNG
-117 SPETMALAT
+117 GPETMALAT

-143 VVGQILAAKDHFT
+143 VIGQILAAKDHFT

-214 FIPLTKIGLKYRPI
+214 FIPLTKIGLKYRPQ

-272 QQFGINPLDVAG
+272 QKFGINPLDVAG

-312 KISRAVADHNI
+312 KISRAIADHNI
-323 AEARIDL
+323 AEARTDL
-330 SQALRNM
+330 SQAMRNM
-337 GVIMCYFAVAFVV
+337 GVIMCYFSVAFVV

-364 VREAILMAGPLVTL
+364 VKEAILMAGPLIAL

-416 VSVIIGA
+416 IGVIIGA

-436 MVGAMSYILPIP
+436 TVGAISYILPIP
-448 ILYAMLRKRF
+448 ILYVMLRKRF

-472 KSIGAAVATMFIG
+472 KSIGAAAAAMLIG
-485 VTVRDSVYQL
+485 VMARDSVYQL

-510 QAVACAALLAIVTF
+510 QAVACAALLTIVTF

-537 EFKEAIALISSRIPG
+537 EFDEAIALLSSRIPG

-563 EQATPKT
+563 EQGDAE
-570 ASDHRQNKRLQKVE
+570 NGE
-584 GTHETSAGRYH
+584 
-595 QQSLRARFAIARRNR
+595 
-610 TAGLE
+610 
-615 GQRPCARTGLP
+615 
-626 AVYCQQQQGIAGSQR
+626 
-641 NRFHAGYF
+641 
-649 T
+649 

>member
-97 AVTILMALCTPLL
+97 TVAILMALCTPLL
-110 TKLYVNG
+110 TRLYVNG
-117 SPETMALAT
+117 GPETMALAT

-143 VVGQILAAKDHFT
+143 VIGQILAAKDHFT

-214 FIPLTKIGLKYRPI
+214 FIPLTKIGLKYRPQ

-337 GVIMCYFAVAFVV
+337 GVIMCYFSVAFVV

-364 VREAILMAGPLVTL
+364 VKEAILMAGPLIAL

-416 VSVIIGA
+416 IGVIIGA

-436 MVGAMSYILPIP
+436 TVGAISYILPIP
-448 ILYAMLRKRF
+448 ILYVMLRKRF
-458 ENNIDGPRIAISYL
+458 ENNIDGLRIAISYI
-472 KSIGAAVATMFIG
+472 KSIGAAATAMFIG
-485 VTVRDSVYQL
+485 VTARDSIYQL
-495 VGAQIGAV
+495 VGAQIEAV

-510 QAVACAALLAIVTF
+510 QAVSCAALLAIVTL

-537 EFKEAIALISSRIPG
+537 EFDEAIALIYSRIPG

-563 EQATPKT
+563 
-570 ASDHRQNKRLQKVE
+570 
-584 GTHETSAGRYH
+584 
-595 QQSLRARFAIARRNR
+595 
-610 TAGLE
+610 
-615 GQRPCARTGLP
+615 GQGDAENGE
-626 AVYCQQQQGIAGSQR
+626 
-641 NRFHAGYF
+641 
-649 T
+649 

>member
-97 AVTILMALCTPLL
+97 AVAILMALCTPLL
-110 TKLYVNG
+110 TRLYVNG
-117 SPETMALAT
+117 GPETMALAT

-143 VVGQILAAKDHFT
+143 VIGQILAAKDHFT

-214 FIPLTKIGLKYRPI
+214 FIPLTKIGLKYRPQ

-337 GVIMCYFAVAFVV
+337 GVIMCYFSVAFVV

-364 VREAILMAGPLVTL
+364 VKEAILMAGPLIAL
-378 GVGLPFASAYL
+378 GVGLPFASTYL

-416 VSVIIGA
+416 IGVIIGA

-436 MVGAMSYILPIP
+436 TVGAISYILPIP
-448 ILYAMLRKRF
+448 ILYVMLRKRF
-458 ENNIDGPRIAISYL
+458 ENNIDGLRIAISYI
-472 KSIGAAVATMFIG
+472 KSIGAAATAMFIG
-485 VTVRDSVYQL
+485 VTARDSIYQL

-537 EFKEAIALISSRIPG
+537 EFDEAIALIYSRIPG

-563 EQATPKT
+563 
-570 ASDHRQNKRLQKVE
+570 
-584 GTHETSAGRYH
+584 
-595 QQSLRARFAIARRNR
+595 
-610 TAGLE
+610 
-615 GQRPCARTGLP
+615 GQGDAENGE
-626 AVYCQQQQGIAGSQR
+626 
-641 NRFHAGYF
+641 
-649 T
+649 